1 MITEILKYDFDENII
16 EIPHIDFDEIC
27 DEYDNCVDIFNPD
40 QIDTNND
47 GIGDEC
53 DYSNIEDYLQN
64 RKLIQITDLLGRSIN
79 NYMPNQ
85 VLLYHYNDGTVIKSF
100 NF

>member
-1 MITEILKYDFDENII
+1 MLCEEWYECLLGECICLSD
-16 EIPHIDFDEIC
+16 IDFDEIC

-79 NYMPNQ
+79 NYLPNQ

-100 NF
+100 KF